1 MSQYERIAT
10 LAMKSAIR
18 PMFLAGALAFFT
30 LLSAMPGVG
39 APAHGTQFTGVV
51 PMTDEQF
58 LAIQEVRMVRKF
70 TTLSGKPDVN
80 LPSAVDLSPDF
91 PPVGKQYDNT
101 CPGWAVAYAVKSY
114 HEKLEHGWKYGPN
127 HIFSPTFITNLLYK
141 SPAEN
146 GFRDHN
152 ALFLSIDVGC
162 VPLSLFPY
170 IPDDETIPPEELRT
184 FARAFRNLTFRRLPY
199 GDVHTL
205 KAILA
210 GGDPVVCTMEIYSE
224 FYQLNKKN
232 PLLKKITD
240 TTIDSAHYLVIVGYD
255 DKRHAI
261 KLYNS
266 WGTEWGDNGTAWLDY
281 DLYGKIVT
289 HPVVLY
295 DRPTPPDVVNYL
307 ADPHKKP
314 EQPLPSFEMPE
325 IVLRLALRADDNP
338 EALKKSLKDYT
349 SYVPP
354 ADTSPPEWKAA
365 PADEPLLIVPE
376 EAGILVGENWLRLG
390 DPLARAESFFSTS
403 VSPKFAEYQKYGDD
417 ALVTQS
423 FMDATAVGRIDL
435 IGAKRTRVMTS
446 RGVGIG
452 SPKSR
457 VRQIYRKP
465 DMSINNGMSETYF
478 YRSAAKDWGGVKAV
492 TSIGLEF
499 RYGADK
505 KVEAVSVFTAFV
517 PAYTNT
523 ALKPISD
530 AEVTKSE
537 IPTKGDRVTSKE
549 GGIAFTVPECFSRAD
564 KVVWPGIG
572 VGYFIKGHV
581 MRDSWMVTVKVFDVP
596 GANQERLLS
605 ERIPA
610 DTKVYAMLGLSEPKP
625 VTINGTDWFVIEDKA
640 GIITNYY
647 TVTPNRYYQVN
658 IATDQPACDEP
669 WVQEFFESITFLK

>member
-1 MSQYERIAT
+1 MSSTVRTA
-10 LAMKSAIR
+10 
-18 PMFLAGALAFFT
+18 FLAVALAVLPLAPGMPAFGAT
-30 LLSAMPGVG
+30 ASA
-39 APAHGTQFTGVV
+39 TQFTGVV

-80 LPSAVDLSPDF
+80 LPPAVDLSPDF
-91 PPVGKQYDNT
+91 PPVGKQFDNT

-114 HEKLEHGWKYGPN
+114 HEKLEHGWNYGPN

-141 SPAEN
+141 SPDEN

-170 IPDDETIPPEELRT
+170 IPDDETVPSEDLRT

-199 GDVHTL
+199 GDIPTL

-210 GGDPVVCTMEIYSE
+210 GGDPVVCTMDIYSE
-224 FYQLNKKN
+224 FYKLNKKN
-232 PLLKKITD
+232 PILKKITD
-240 TTIDSAHYLVIVGYD
+240 TTIDSVHYLVIVGYD
-255 DKRHAI
+255 DKRHAL

-295 DRPTPPDVVNYL
+295 DRPTPQDVVNYL

-314 EQPLPSFEMPE
+314 ETPLPSFEMPE
-325 IVLRLALRADDNP
+325 IVLRRALRADDNP
-338 EALKKSLKDYT
+338 EALQKSLKDYS

-354 ADTSPPEWKAA
+354 ADPSPPEWKAA

-435 IGAKRTRVMTS
+435 FGAKRTRVMTS

-452 SPKSR
+452 TPKSR
-457 VRQIYRKP
+457 VRQVYRKP
-465 DMSINNGMSETYF
+465 DMTVNDGRSETYF

-505 KVEAVSVFTAFV
+505 NVEGVSVFTAFV

-530 AEVTKSE
+530 AEVTKSKS
-537 IPTKGDRVTSKE
+537 PTKGDRVESRE
-549 GGIAFTVPECFSRAD
+549 GGFAFTVPECFSRAD

-581 MRDSWMVTVKVFDVP
+581 MRDSWMVTVKAFDVP
-596 GANQERLLS
+596 GADRERLLA

-610 DTKVYAMLGLSEPKP
+610 DMKVYAMLGLGAPKP
-625 VTINGTDWFVIEDKA
+625 VTMGGTEWFVVEDAA
-640 GIITNYY
+640 GVFTNYY
-647 TVTPNRYYQVN
+647 AVTPNRYYQVN
-658 IATDQPACDEP
+658 IATDQPARDEP
-669 WVQEFFESITFLK
+669 WVKEFFESITFTK